1 MQRHTTLA
9 FVILLFT
16 STHLA
21 AAEQRSDEFIRDAIE
36 GNLFEIKAGELA
48 QSKGERPTVRE
59 FGAML
64 AKDHAQARSK
74 SEQAAKAIG
83 AKVPTT
89 PSETQRAL
97 LNTLSKLNGD
107 AFDTRFIQAM
117 HDDHLR
123 DIARYETQSKQG
135 TDAVAKYAT
144 ETLPTLRDHLKAVQ
158 GLQNERATQ

>member
-64 AKDHAQARSK
+64 AKDHANARSK

-83 AKVPTT
+83 AKFPTT

-97 LNTLSKLNGD
+97 LANCITVATDTSCHAGERSQ
-107 AFDTRFIQAM
+107 TRF
-117 HDDHLR
+117 R
-123 DIARYETQSKQG
+123 SE
-135 TDAVAKYAT
+135 V
-144 ETLPTLRDHLKAVQ
+144 
-158 GLQNERATQ
+158 